1 MRLSRYIFRSILSI
15 SLALALF
22 ACAPGADQTLKF
34 SETVALGGYEVE
46 ASELNRGEESY
57 MLYCYA
63 CHGEAGDGKGPAA
76 KFLRPPPRDF
86 RIATYKFTKIQTGSG
101 LPPDDNLYDLIT
113 RGLHG
118 SAMLPWDIPDEDLYR
133 AIEYIKTF
141 SPAWTELDPETGIRG
156 KIGISIDATRDC
168 SSVEDEGERAN
179 CLESDPWTLPGGDM
193 DRYGVKAWS
202 DEQKAKQDA
211 LHREAYKA
219 GWKAYHENGCNNCHA
234 SYATA
239 AELKDMGKKARNDLF
254 NSTPVPSVE
263 YTVLAPS
270 GLDPNDPNLGRECN
284 PDGSCPEG
292 YRCDSLTCQKTC
304 LKDDDCPKVMNTDDS
319 NRFVCRRPGVTPYHS
334 AVTVPNPNAA
344 TCAAAKECEGE
355 NQDCIDGK
363 CEQLCNDANPCPSG
377 EFCGNDGLCEVQ
389 EGLCELKLN
398 IMPPDFLVDPVR
410 SGHTVA
416 DVFRTISAGIPGAG
430 MPQWRGANMHDRDIW
445 AISHFVHNLST
456 LRDTADGT
464 VYKQRLLSSESK

>member
-1 MRLSRYIFRSILSI
+1 
-15 SLALALF
+15 
-22 ACAPGADQTLKF
+22 
-34 SETVALGGYEVE
+34 
-46 ASELNRGEESY
+46 
-57 MLYCYA
+57 
-63 CHGEAGDGKGPAA
+63 
-76 KFLRPPPRDF
+76 
-86 RIATYKFTKIQTGSG
+86 
-101 LPPDDNLYDLIT
+101 
-113 RGLHG
+113 
-118 SAMLPWDIPDEDLYR
+118 
-133 AIEYIKTF
+133 
-141 SPAWTELDPETGIRG
+141 
-156 KIGISIDATRDC
+156 
-168 SSVEDEGERAN
+168 
-179 CLESDPWTLPGGDM
+179 
-193 DRYGVKAWS
+193 
-202 DEQKAKQDA
+202 
-211 LHREAYKA
+211 
-219 GWKAYHENGCNNCHA
+219 
-234 SYATA
+234 
-239 AELKDMGKKARNDLF
+239 
-254 NSTPVPSVE
+254 
-263 YTVLAPS
+263 
-270 GLDPNDPNLGRECN
+270 
-284 PDGSCPEG
+284 
-292 YRCDSLTCQKTC
+292 
-304 LKDDDCPKVMNTDDS
+304 MNTDDS